1 MKVDATTPY
10 HWPYDGVIDPAR
22 TALVVCGADEGWAA
36 RTPSD
41 PQRLACL
48 ERLRAGLAGVGV
60 LEVLVHHDDPT
71 GRPFVPP
78 ADPVGSAV
86 AALPGSAVPGSAIF
100 SATSSPSL
108 SASSTAASSSPS
120 SSATSSPAS
129 PVTSSITSPPGSSPV
144 SAPDPGSTSVTVRAA
159 GIDGFYGSDLDPVL
173 RRLGRSHLLLVG
185 LGLETTVHSTMRRA
199 NDRGYECLLVADAA
213 LAIDD
218 RLRPASISSIEMSGG
233 IFGAVGATDP
243 VLAAYGAAS

>member
-1 MKVDATTPY
+1 MIVFSD
-10 HWPYDGVIDPAR
+10 VSSAR
-22 TALVVCGADEGWAA
+22 KKN
-36 RTPSD
+36 R
-41 PQRLACL
+41 
-48 ERLRAGLAGVGV
+48 
-60 LEVLVHHDDPT
+60 
-71 GRPFVPP
+71 
-78 ADPVGSAV
+78 
-86 AALPGSAVPGSAIF
+86 
-100 SATSSPSL
+100 SATFR
-108 SASSTAASSSPS
+108 
-120 SSATSSPAS
+120 
-129 PVTSSITSPPGSSPV
+129 SSPV
-144 SAPDPGSTSVTVRAA
+144 SAPGTGSTSVTVRAA

-233 IFGAVGATDP
+233 IFGAVGTTDP